1 MMWYWIVLI
10 AVSAA
15 AVPAAAAL
23 ACVLSKKKKTKLV
36 PAQNGELSFREV
48 PAEEID
54 EACLC
59 EIDDPTVADRV
70 KALMPEAVRAEVSA
84 GLIVTKCSKTVYKVI
99 LPASTKLAAGTSGG
113 LLASSGAPMAAAQ
126 VGSLAVSSFSAVMS
140 AASMV
145 VGQYYMTL
153 VNRQLKLISETLSKL
168 GDFQDNEF
176 KSKVFALHAQVMRS
190 SVFRGETMADAGMRE
205 AELDKL
211 NRMEHEC
218 IELLGQAALMI
229 ANYTARTDLDYQK
242 YIRAAAEVEKWYASQ
257 KILLATLREIADLR
271 FALHLGA
278 ASREQCTALLPL
290 YTKQAEE
297 TQRALLA
304 WHTFTAEKLGLRL
317 EESRRKRRGLDRAI
331 HWLPGL
337 FKKDLK
343 YREMPASTVALIE
356 NQIAGDLPAQTE
368 TGDLFRDD
376 VEIIAKDGKL
386 YYLPHERPREAS
398 SDCGPT
404 PPSHEP
410 SDGTEQGDVRPEADA
425 S

>member
-1 MMWYWIVLI
+1 MWYWIVISIVAAVALI
-10 AVSAA
+10 ATGV
-15 AVPAAAAL
+15 
-23 ACVLSKKKKTKLV
+23 ACIFFRKKKTKLV
-36 PAQNGELSFREV
+36 PVQDGETLSFEEV
-48 PAEEID
+48 PIEELE
-54 EACLC
+54 EAFLC

-70 KALMPEAVRAEVSA
+70 KALMPEAVRAEISA
-84 GLIVTKCSKTVYKVI
+84 GLIATKCSKTVYKVI

-126 VGSLAVSSFSAVMS
+126 VGTMAVSAFSTVMS

-153 VNRQLKLISETLSKL
+153 VNRQLKQISANLSQL
-168 GDFQDNEF
+168 GEFQDNEF
-176 KSKVFALHAQVMRS
+176 KSKVFALHAQVVRS
-190 SVFRGETMADAGMRE
+190 AAFRGETMADDGLRE
-205 AELDKL
+205 AEIEKLDRL
-211 NRMEHEC
+211 EHTC

-229 ANYTARTDLDYQK
+229 GNYTARADLDYQK
-242 YIRAAAEVEKWYASQ
+242 YIQSTAEVEKWFESQ

-278 ASREQCTALLPL
+278 ASRRQCDALLPL

-297 TQRALLA
+297 TQRSLLA
-304 WHTFTAEKLGLRL
+304 WHSHTAEKLGLRL
-317 EESRRKRRGLDRAI
+317 EESKRKRRGLDRAI

-343 YREMPASTVALIE
+343 YREIPATTVALIE
-356 NQIAGDLPAQTE
+356 NQIAGDLPDTSDE
-368 TGDLFRDD
+368 DDLFHDD

-386 YYLPHERPREAS
+386 YYLPHETAHGAHAHHDDPAQEPPEEEAN
-398 SDCGPT
+398 
-404 PPSHEP
+404 
-410 SDGTEQGDVRPEADA
+410 A